1 MNCRIC
7 GAELARDGEL
17 CNNCMNKLMAE
28 QALRNDVEEFYS
40 FKRKFVLGYEILRHA
55 EQICIVIFMI
65 VLMLS
70 INFSYWKYALLTAL
84 VFSVFGIFY
93 LWYFK
98 ISLNTGVCTLY
109 HYRLVYSYG
118 KFKRRTKEI
127 PFSEIEEIFYN
138 QGNMQKMFNVGT
150 IVIKRRTRNIMD
162 RFTYIESV
170 KNVEQVFGKIQEVFK

>member
-28 QALRNDVEEFYS
+28 QALRNDVEECYS

-93 LWYFK
+93 LWYLQVEK
-98 ISLNTGVCTLY
+98 CQILQRSLSAKTSRILWRQVVRTLTMSLWTA
-109 HYRLVYSYG
+109 HQLELQS
-118 KFKRRTKEI
+118 
-127 PFSEIEEIFYN
+127 
-138 QGNMQKMFNVGT
+138 MQKLSHQNVM
-150 IVIKRRTRNIMD
+150 VL
-162 RFTYIESV
+162 S
-170 KNVEQVFGKIQEVFK
+170 